1 MSGMNSSENV
11 VQGFRLSPQQERAW
25 LLERDTRPTRS
36 SAQCRVILEGSL
48 DSTTLKTALQ
58 DILQRHEILRTTF
71 QIIPG
76 MTLPV
81 QVIAES
87 GVLSY
92 AEYDLTGQTSREQE
106 HQVDVF
112 SQALKDEGTD
122 STDSSLMRTI
132 LVKLSDV
139 NHVLL
144 IDLPGYCA
152 DAVTFSNLLRELESL
167 YTGYVQ
173 GDTVAL
179 NDPLQYADF
188 AEWQHALLE
197 DEDGQ
202 SGRAYWRE
210 QATAIF
216 GALGNR
222 LSIER
227 GKSAIGGIALK
238 RIPVAVSKQ
247 SFNEIDA
254 MVKRQ
259 GSSHSTFFLACWC
272 ILLQR
277 LMGQE
282 EVVVG
287 VACDGRTHD
296 ETRNAFGPFA
306 KYLPVRRRLDDN
318 LRFNAV
324 LVSIQ
329 HAVTESHEWQ
339 EYFSWE
345 AIREPIENTAGM
357 YFPFCFEFDE
367 QVTFSSRS
375 DLSCVIERRET
386 YLDRFKIRFVCHRRG
401 DGIDAALQYDE
412 LYYSNEAM
420 ACLVEQLATLVSQAA
435 CQPEALIAD
444 LETLSEN
451 ERHKVLQSFNASP
464 SYKRRDQCLHHLV
477 EEQVAQTPDNVA
489 VASEDQSLTYRD
501 LDRRAN
507 RLAHYLK
514 SHGVGLETAVGICM
528 ERSTELIVG
537 LLGILKAG
545 GAYVPIDPSYP
556 KDRKKYLLED
566 SQAPI
571 LLTQERIREEF
582 LGTAC
587 TVLSIDSE
595 EHCFDEYSELKPSTS
610 ETPDGVAYIIYTSGS
625 TGRPKGVLVTHR
637 NAVHSTQAR
646 LDYYAESVP
655 CFLLLSSFAFDSSVA
670 GIFWTLSQGGRLCL
684 AREGVQK
691 SPSELGVLIAHAKV
705 THVLSLP
712 SLYFV
717 LLEQVAAEQLGS
729 LHTIIVA
736 GESCPKELVLR
747 HQARLPLAR
756 LFNEYGPTEGT
767 VWSTVYRTCIQDE
780 GVTVSIGRPIAGV
793 RIYLLDTL
801 MRPVSIGMLGEL
813 YIAGQG
819 LARAY
824 HNRPDMTAEKFIP
837 DPFCVE
843 AGGRLYRTGDLAR
856 YRTDGN
862 IEFAGRRDQQVKIRG
877 YRIELG
883 EIEARIL
890 EHPKVQDAVVL
901 AREGTLGDMLVVAYV
916 VQREGGQGT
925 TALREFLK
933 ERLPEYMMPSATVL
947 LPRFPLTPNGKI
959 DRNVL
964 PMPDVVGQLA
974 HQYVAPRTPTEELLA
989 GIWAE
994 VLQVARVGGHD
1005 NFFDLGGH
1013 SLLAT
1018 QAMARLRDVFRIDL
1032 PMRVLF
1038 ESATVSE
1045 LALAVDAARG
1055 SDPGEQAPPL
1065 VAIPRTGPLP
1075 LSFAQQRLWVLAQ
1088 LDPDSTAYHIPIALR
1103 VRGELDLAALEQS
1116 VHELVRRHEALRT
1129 KFQRLNGVPM
1139 QVIGQAQPVSIPV
1152 IDLQHLPDERRE
1164 QAAIRLAS
1172 VEAERPFDL
1181 RYGPLMRVSLIRLQ
1195 PTEQLLLLS
1204 LHHIVSDAWSSH
1216 LLVKE
1221 LTEFYASTV
1230 EGRQARLPDMSLQY
1244 ADVSQWQRAWLSGP
1258 VLERE
1263 LAYWKNV
1270 LGGELPVLDLPTDRP
1285 RPAVQTSRGA
1295 MITSTIQPELASGLK
1310 TLSRRTGATL
1320 YMTLLS
1326 AFFML
1331 LARETEQS
1339 DLIVG
1344 TPIANRTRKETE
1356 GLIGFFVN
1364 TLAIRAKLLPEA
1376 SLSDVMATVREAC
1389 LEAYAHQDMPFEKLV
1404 DVLQPTR
1411 DVSRSPIFQV
1421 MFDLQNAPVAELQ
1434 VTGLEFE
1441 PVEIESTTAKFDL
1454 SMTVQE
1460 ADGRLIVGL
1469 EYNADLFLPAT
1480 ITRLLARYELI
1491 LISLNRNLS
1500 TTVGSIPLLD
1510 QAERQALLAVNRAGT
1525 SADSTLSLTLLIER
1539 QVERTPMAT
1548 AVVLED
1554 QSLTYAALN
1563 HKANRVAQWLRSR
1576 GVGPER
1582 RVGICLDRSLDLV
1595 VALLAILKAGG
1606 AYVPIDP
1613 AYPIARQRQVA
1624 IDAGLDLLLVE
1635 GDVLPS
1641 DDDFPMPVHLMSGLE
1656 DELRSFTGGTVSG
1669 TVSPEQAAY
1678 VIFTSGSTGTPK
1690 GVVVSHGSLARHVAT
1705 IAEAYR
1711 LGQTDRV
1718 LQFASISFD
1727 VAAEE
1732 IWSALLVGAA
1742 VILQPCRLFDSLPA
1756 FSRFLDRQ
1764 RVSIAGIPASYW
1776 HEWIRSLDTG
1786 GGVPP
1791 SLRLLIVGNEPVS
1804 ASDLNQWYRRAG
1816 TQVRWLNAYG
1826 PTETTITASLHEPS
1840 PLVTE
1845 EGPQIVPIGRPLPG
1859 RSLYVLDRNLEPV
1872 PFGAPGHLFIGGESL
1887 ARGYLDDPKRTGAV
1901 FVPDPF
1907 SDRPGA
1913 RLYATGDRVLVRRD
1927 GTLEF
1932 LGRFDDQIKL
1942 RGFRIEPGEIEG
1954 GLRRHP
1960 DVRAALVRA
1969 RTDAQGRVNLV
1980 AYVVPGEAGV
1990 FTASALRQWL
2000 GEILPE
2006 HMVPSVIVPLPDL
2019 PRTPAGKIDLK
2030 ALPSQDW
2037 ASSDRKTSADPI
2049 TPLQRRLA
2057 AMWSEVLGVGRIG
2070 LHDNFFDIGGHSL
2083 LAVQLIAR
2091 IQTVVDR
2098 PLGLM
2103 DLFQCPT
2110 IEQLAHRLEGLQAT
2124 SSEVV
2129 LLREGRDLPPLFCF
2143 DPDGTHVQAY
2153 GPLAQSLE
2161 DGRPVYGLSL
2171 SHLFTLRWQEVSLP
2185 KLAERQAALIR
2196 ERQPRGP
2203 YHLIGWSNGGILALA
2218 TAHMLERA
2226 GESVAFLG
2234 MLDTQP
2240 DHALY
2245 ATGGPAPVEEL
2256 MAYIRRERRDA
2267 FDAIAESE
2275 REDLKHR
2282 LEQLDEETR
2291 LEAAIQWARDREFLS
2306 PEEAEASIG
2315 SLKLGYA
2322 LAREAARFLAST
2334 KSHPIQAPVHVWW
2347 TTATMARRGEE
2358 PVNWTEHTTGPVSI
2372 ETLTGDHMD
2381 AVYSI
2386 HAHQRIGE
2394 ALAAT
2399 KVERS

>member
-1 MSGMNSSENV
+1 MSQMNSPENV
-11 VQGFRLSPQQERAW
+11 VQGFRLSPQQERGW
-25 LLERDTRPTRS
+25 LFACGMQPTRS
-36 SAQCRVILEGSL
+36 SAQCRVILSGSL
-48 DSTTLKTALQ
+48 DSTALKTALQ

-81 QVIAES
+81 QVIAEAGS
-87 GVLSY
+87 LSY
-92 AEYDLTGQTSREQE
+92 AEYDLTGQASGDQE
-106 HQVDVF
+106 RQIDVF
-112 SQALKDEGTD
+112 SQALKEEQTD
-122 STDSSLMRTI
+122 STGSSLMRTI
-132 LVKLSDV
+132 LVRLSDV
-139 NHVLL
+139 KHILL
-144 IDLPGYCA
+144 IDLPGCCA
-152 DAVTFSNLLRELESL
+152 DGVTFNNLLWELESL

-179 NDPLQYADF
+179 NDPLQYADV

-197 DEDGQ
+197 DEEGQ
-202 SGRAYWRE
+202 AGRAYWRE
-210 QATAIF
+210 QATAISR
-216 GALGNR
+216 ALGNR
-222 LSIER
+222 LPVER
-227 GKSAIGGIALK
+227 SQSARGNITLK
-238 RIPVAVSKQ
+238 RIPVAVSTQ
-247 SFNEIDA
+247 SFNDIDA
-254 MVKRQ
+254 LVKRK

-282 EVVVG
+282 EVLVG

-296 ETRNAFGPFA
+296 EMRNAFGPFA
-306 KYLPVRRRLDDN
+306 KYLPVRRTLDEA

-324 LVSIQ
+324 LLSIQ
-329 HAVTESHEWQ
+329 QAVTESHEWQ

-345 AIREPIENTAGM
+345 AIREATETTTAM

-367 QVTFSSRS
+367 QVLFSSRS
-375 DLSCVIERRET
+375 GLSCVIERREI

-401 DGIDAALQYDE
+401 DVIDAALQYDE
-412 LYYSNEAM
+412 SYYSNEAM
-420 ACLVEQLATLVSQAA
+420 ACLAEQLATLVSQAA
-435 CQPEALIAD
+435 YQPEALIGD
-444 LETLSEN
+444 LETLSER
-451 ERHKVLQSFNASP
+451 ERHQVLQGFNASP
-464 SYKRRDQCLHHLV
+464 SHERGDQCLHHLF
-477 EEQVAQTPDNVA
+477 EEQVAQTPDDVA
-489 VASEDQSLTYRD
+489 IVSEDQSLTYRE

-514 SHGVGLETAVGICM
+514 NHGVGPETAVGICM

-556 KDRKKYLLED
+556 KDRKNYLLGD

-582 LGTAC
+582 LGTAL
-587 TVLSIDSE
+587 TVMSIDSE
-595 EHCFDEYSELKPSTS
+595 EQCFDGYSELKPSTS

-646 LDYYAESVP
+646 LDYYDESVT

-691 SPSELGVLIAHAKV
+691 SPSELGALIAHAKV
-705 THVLSLP
+705 THMLSLP

-717 LLEQVAAEQLGS
+717 LLEQVAVEQLGS

-767 VWSTVYRTCIQDE
+767 VWSTVYRTRIQDE

-837 DPFCVE
+837 DPFCAE
-843 AGGRLYRTGDLAR
+843 AGGRMYQTGDLAR
-856 YRTDGN
+856 YRPDGN

-890 EHPKVQDAVVL
+890 EHPEVQDAVVL

-916 VQREGGQGT
+916 VQREGRQGT

-959 DRNVL
+959 DRNAL

-994 VLQVARVGGHD
+994 VLQVARVGVHD

-1045 LALAVDAARG
+1045 LAQTVDAAKRT
-1055 SDPGEQAPPL
+1055 DPGEQAPPFT
-1065 VAIPRTGPLP
+1065 AIPRTGPIP

-1088 LDPDSTAYHIPIALR
+1088 LEPDSTAYHIPIALR
-1103 VRGELDLAALEQS
+1103 VRGALDTGALERS
-1116 VHELVRRHEALRT
+1116 VHEVVRRHEALRT

-1139 QVIGQAQPVSIPV
+1139 QVIEPVQPISIPL
-1152 IDLQHLPDERRE
+1152 IDLQHLPDERCE
-1164 QAAIRLAS
+1164 QAAIRLAT

-1181 RYGPLMRVSLIRLQ
+1181 RYGPLLRVNLIRLR
-1195 PTEQLLLLS
+1195 PTDHVLLVT

-1221 LTEFYASTV
+1221 LTEVYDATVAGRASS
-1230 EGRQARLPDMSLQY
+1230 LPDLPLQY
-1244 ADVSQWQRAWLSGP
+1244 ADIAQWQRAWLSGQ

-1263 LAYWKNV
+1263 LTFWTQV
-1270 LGGELPVLDLPTDRP
+1270 LGGELPVLHLPTDRP

-1295 MITSTIQPELASGLK
+1295 IITSTIEPGLAADLK
-1310 TLSRRTGATL
+1310 TLSRQTGATL

-1331 LARETEQS
+1331 LARETGQS

-1356 GLIGFFVN
+1356 ALIGFFVN
-1364 TLAIRAKLLPEA
+1364 TLAIRTRVSQEA
-1376 SLSDVMATVREAC
+1376 TLSEVITAVREAC
-1389 LEAYAHQDMPFEKLV
+1389 LEAYAHQDIPFEKLV
-1404 DVLQPTR
+1404 DVLHPAR

-1421 MFDLQNAPVAELQ
+1421 MFDLQNAPMAELQ

-1441 PVEIESTTAKFDL
+1441 PLEIEHTTAKFDL

-1460 ADGRLIVGL
+1460 REGRLIVAV
-1469 EYNADLFLPAT
+1469 EYKTELFETNT
-1480 ITRLLARYELI
+1480 IQRLLDRYEIVLK
-1491 LISLNRNLS
+1491 RM
-1500 TTVGSIPLLD
+1500 VGNHQELVAELPLLTLEERAQVVAGWND
-1510 QAERQALLAVNRAGT
+1510 TARAYPTAAVPALIQAQAARTPAAVAVRAGET
-1525 SADSTLSLTLLIER
+1525 T
-1539 QVERTPMAT
+1539 
-1548 AVVLED
+1548 
-1554 QSLTYAALN
+1554 LTYAALLTQ
-1563 HKANRVAQWLRSR
+1563 AGQLAQALRAR
-1576 GVGPER
+1576 GIGPESL
-1582 RVGICLDRSLDLV
+1582 VAVALERSVDLV
-1595 VALLAILKAGG
+1595 VALLGTWYAGAAFVPLDPSYPVERLRYMLDDSQAALLLTDTAQAARLAPAG
-1606 AYVPIDP
+1606 PTLCVDQDRAARAAYPATPVTVAPAEAQLAYVL
-1613 AYPIARQRQVA
+1613 Y
-1624 IDAGLDLLLVE
+1624 
-1635 GDVLPS
+1635 
-1641 DDDFPMPVHLMSGLE
+1641 
-1656 DELRSFTGGTVSG
+1656 
-1669 TVSPEQAAY
+1669 
-1678 VIFTSGSTGTPK
+1678 TSGSTGRPK
-1690 GVVVSHGSLARHVAT
+1690 GAGNTHAGLRNRLQWMQ
-1705 IAEAYR
+1705 EAYG
-1711 LGQTDRV
+1711 LTAADRV
-1718 LQFASISFD
+1718 LQKTPISFD
-1727 VAAEE
+1727 VSVWEFF
-1732 IWSALLVGAA
+1732 WPLLVGAELVMA
-1742 VILQPCRLFDSLPA
+1742 EPGAHKDPVRLLDHLARQGITTLHFVPPLLQAFLDTPGVARCRSLRQILCSGEALPA
-1756 FSRFLDRQ
+1756 TLPP
-1764 RVSIAGIPASYW
+1764 RVQQLLP
-1776 HEWIRSLDTG
+1776 
-1786 GGVPP
+1786 GVA
-1791 SLRLLIVGNEPVS
+1791 LHNL
-1804 ASDLNQWYRRAG
+1804 
-1816 TQVRWLNAYG
+1816 YG
-1826 PTETTITASLHEPS
+1826 PTEAAIDVTAWTCPT
-1840 PLVTE
+1840 PPAAT
-1845 EGPQIVPIGRPLPG
+1845 VPIGRPIANLQI
-1859 RSLYVLDRNLEPV
+1859 YVLDPQGEPV
-1872 PFGAPGHLFIGGESL
+1872 PIGVPGECYIGGIGVG
-1887 ARGYLDDPKRTGAV
+1887 RGYHRRPDLTADR

-1907 SDRPGA
+1907 SPHPGQRLYRTGDLVRFRPDGALEYLGRLDHQVKIRGVRIELGEVEAALRQQPGVREAVVVARREGAGGA
-1913 RLYATGDRVLVRRD
+1913 RLIGYVTTQA
-1927 GTLEF
+1927 
-1932 LGRFDDQIKL
+1932 
-1942 RGFRIEPGEIEG
+1942 EP
-1954 GLRRHP
+1954 P
-1960 DVRAALVRA
+1960 VDPA
-1969 RTDAQGRVNLV
+1969 
-1980 AYVVPGEAGV
+1980 
-1990 FTASALRQWL
+1990 ALRQAL
-2000 GEILPE
+2000 ARTLPE
-2006 HMVPSVIVPLPDL
+2006 YLVPALVVRLAQLPLSPN
-2019 PRTPAGKIDLK
+2019 GKVDRK
-2030 ALPSQDW
+2030 ALPAPEW
-2037 ASSDRKTSADPI
+2037 EA
-2049 TPLQRRLA
+2049 QRTTAYAAPTTELEQRLA
-2057 AMWSEVLGVGRIG
+2057 AIWAQVLGLAQVGR
-2070 LHDNFFDIGGHSL
+2070 HDNFFDLGGHSL
-2083 LAVQLIAR
+2083 LAVQLIA
-2091 IQTVVDR
+2091 QLQLMVDR

-2110 IEQLAHRLEGLQAT
+2110 IEQLAHRLEGWQAA

-2161 DGRPVYGLSL
+2161 DDRPVYGLSL
-2171 SHLFTLRWQEVSLP
+2171 SHLFTLHWQDVSISR
-2185 KLAERQAALIR
+2185 LAERQAALIR

-2203 YHLIGWSNGGILALA
+2203 YHLVGWSNGGVLALA
-2218 TAHMLERA
+2218 TCQALELA

-2234 MLDTQP
+2234 LLDTQP

-2245 ATGGPAPVEEL
+2245 ASQGPTPVDEL
-2256 MAYIRRERRDA
+2256 MAYIRRDRREA

-2275 REDLKHR
+2275 REALKRR
-2282 LEQLDEETR
+2282 LEQLDEEHRVET
-2291 LEAAIQWARDREFLS
+2291 AIQWARDREFLS

-2322 LAREAARFLAST
+2322 LAREAARFLGIT
-2334 KSHPIQAPVHVWW
+2334 RGRPIHAPAHVWW
-2347 TTATMARRGEE
+2347 TTATTARWGKG
-2358 PVNWTEHTTGPVSI
+2358 PVDWSEHTKGPVSV
-2372 ETLTGDHMD
+2372 ETVMGDHMD

-2394 ALAAT
+2394 ALAA
-2399 KVERS
+2399 VESALS